1 MNRFF
6 SSSPIGSRESIA
18 TIRIIVGA
26 LLIYHGIEVFNPALM
41 NGYVERGMLKG
52 QSALFMVYVG
62 KTSELIMGIL
72 FFFGL
77 LTRLGALMMIGTFSY
92 ITFLIGQGRFWYEEQ
107 HPFMFVLFGVLFLFT
122 GPGAWSLDGIIFN
135 GKSV

>member
-6 SSSPIGSRESIA
+6 SSSPIWLHEGIA

-41 NGYVERGMLKG
+41 KGYVEGGMLKG
-52 QSALFMVYVG
+52 PSALFMVYVG
-62 KTSELIMGIL
+62 KTSELTMGIL
-72 FFFGL
+72 FFLGL
-77 LTRLGALMMIGTFSY
+77 LVRLGALMMIGTFSY

-107 HPFMFVLFGVLFLFT
+107 HPFMFVLFGLLFLFT

-135 GKSV
+135 RKNV